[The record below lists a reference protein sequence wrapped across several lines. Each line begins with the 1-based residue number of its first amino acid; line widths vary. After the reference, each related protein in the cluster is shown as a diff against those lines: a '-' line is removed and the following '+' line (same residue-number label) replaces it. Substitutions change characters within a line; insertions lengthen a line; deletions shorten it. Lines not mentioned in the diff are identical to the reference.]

1 MHASTVRN
9 LLVRG
14 MIAGVLAGL
23 LAFALAYFA
32 GEPSVRDSIA
42 QEEANSAPAHQHGG
56 AEEDPADST
65 ASQPQA
71 HHHDEEEEELVSRPV
86 QSTFGLA
93 TGVLVYGVA
102 VGGIASLVFAVGL
115 GRIGRFGPRAT
126 AALIAGAA
134 FVTVYLVPFLKYP
147 ANPPAVGDPDT
158 IGKRTALFFLMIL
171 LSVLLAFAAII
182 AGRRLAPRLGNWN
195 ASLAAGAGY
204 VVAVAV
210 ACLLLP
216 ANTDAIPETFPA
228 ALLWEFR
235 LSSIAV
241 QALLWTAFGLIFGA
255 LADGALRSG
264 RAGAA
269 REGAEA
275 SEASE
280 GVEGVEEVEGAAGVA
295 SERPA
300 GSSG

>member
-14 MIAGVLAGL
+14 MIAGLLAGL
-23 LAFALAYFA
+23 CAFVLAYVA

-42 QEEANSAPAHQHGG
+42 QEEARSAPAHQHGG
-56 AEEDPADST
+56 EDPQQGA
-65 ASQPQA
+65 AE
-71 HHHDEEEEELVSRPV
+71 EEEEELVSRPV

-102 VGGIASLVFAVGL
+102 LGGIASLVFAGCL

-126 AALIAGAA
+126 AALLAGAA

-147 ANPPAVGDPDT
+147 AAPPAVGNPDT
-158 IGKRTALFFLMIL
+158 IGKRTTLFFLMIL
-171 LSVLLAFAAII
+171 LSVLLAVVAVI

-195 ASLAAGAGY
+195 AAVAAGGGY
-204 VVAVAV
+204 AVAV
-210 ACLLLP
+210 VVACLVLP
-216 ANTDAIPETFPA
+216 GNADAVPASFPA

-235 LSSIAV
+235 LASIGV

-255 LADGALRSG
+255 LAERALRP
-264 RAGAA
+264 RQAAEAAAAAADGAA
-269 REGAEA
+269 R
-275 SEASE
+275 S
-280 GVEGVEEVEGAAGVA
+280 VRTAG
-295 SERPA
+295 
-300 GSSG
+300 

>member
-23 LAFALAYFA
+23 CAFVMAYVA

-42 QEEANSAPAHQHGG
+42 QEEIHQEGAHSAPAHQHGG
-56 AEEDPADST
+56 EAR
-65 ASQPQA
+65 QQGG
-71 HHHDEEEEELVSRPV
+71 EEEEELVSRPV

-102 VGGIASLVFAVGL
+102 LGGIASLVFAGCL

-126 AALIAGAA
+126 AALLAGAA

-147 ANPPAVGDPDT
+147 ANPPAVGNPDT
-158 IGKRTALFFLMIL
+158 IGKRTTLFFLMIVV
-171 LSVLLAFAAII
+171 SVLLAVVAVI

-195 ASLAAGAGY
+195 AAVAAGGGY
-204 VVAVAV
+204 AVAVAV
-210 ACLLLP
+210 ACLVLP
-216 ANTDAIPETFPA
+216 GNTDAIPATFPA

-235 LSSIAV
+235 LASIGV

-255 LADGALRSG
+255 LAERALRPGSPPRWR
-264 RAGAA
+264 RA
-269 REGAEA
+269 RLPRRCVPRAEA
-275 SEASE
+275 H
-280 GVEGVEEVEGAAGVA
+280 
-295 SERPA
+295 
-300 GSSG
+300 

>member
-1 MHASTVRN
+1 MHASTVRT

-23 LAFALAYFA
+23 CAFVLAYVA

-42 QEEANSAPAHQHGG
+42 QEEAHSAPAHQHGG
-56 AEEDPADST
+56 EEHQQGA
-65 ASQPQA
+65 AAQ
-71 HHHDEEEEELVSRPV
+71 EEEEELVSRPV

-102 VGGIASLVFAVGL
+102 LGGIASLVFAGCL

-126 AALIAGAA
+126 AALLAGAA

-158 IGKRTALFFLMIL
+158 IGKRTTLFFLMIV
-171 LSVLLAFAAII
+171 LSVLLAVVAVI

-195 ASLAAGAGY
+195 AAVAAGGGY
-204 VVAVAV
+204 VVAVVV
-210 ACLLLP
+210 ACLVLP
-216 ANTDAIPETFPA
+216 ANTDAIPATFPA

-235 LSSIAV
+235 LASIAV

-255 LADGALRSG
+255 LAERALRPGQAAAPAADSAAVPV
-264 RAGAA
+264 RTAG
-269 REGAEA
+269 
-275 SEASE
+275 
-280 GVEGVEEVEGAAGVA
+280 
-295 SERPA
+295 
-300 GSSG
+300 